1 MLSIKRI
8 AAVCLIAAI
17 CLPALHA
24 RRQRTSPSRRLR
36 EVPVVAAP
44 DSIAPPS
51 ALADTIELRRGDI
64 RLSGFDKEASSSRE
78 SFFATNC
85 LPDSVSVI
93 ELTVRFDYTDM
104 RGRQLH
110 SAVHTVRC
118 HIPPGQTR
126 RLEVRT
132 WDSQRVFYYYRSNA
146 PKRRKATAFNVK
158 SELIGAVVVPV
169 S

>member
-1 MLSIKRI
+1 MKRI

-78 SFFATNC
+78 SFFSTNS
-85 LPDSVSVI
+85 LP
-93 ELTVRFDYTDM
+93 E
-104 RGRQLH
+104 
-110 SAVHTVRC
+110 
-118 HIPPGQTR
+118 
-126 RLEVRT
+126 
-132 WDSQRVFYYYRSNA
+132 
-146 PKRRKATAFNVK
+146 
-158 SELIGAVVVPV
+158 
-169 S
+169 